1 MFRFIHTADVH
12 LDSPLL
18 SLALKDPEAA
28 DLVANAT
35 RQSFSRTIDLC
46 LEESVNA
53 LLIAGDLYDGALKSM
68 KTAAFVTR
76 EFRRLTDAGIRV
88 FMIRGNHDAESR
100 ITKHLA
106 LPEGVHLFSGRAD
119 AVQVEG
125 HDIVVSGVSFAKPHA
140 PESLLPK
147 YKPPASDAIHI
158 GLLHTSLGGAPAHDV
173 YAPCSLQDLR
183 DFGYDY
189 WALGHIHMRDV
200 HRHGSTTIVMPGMPQ
215 GRHVNEAGP
224 KSVTLGQ
231 FDGNRDL
238 MIEERHT
245 SLAEFARVTVDLTHI
260 DNWSDMIGR
269 VEEMLGSAADDA
281 HSPHVIARVELR
293 GGTSLASRLR
303 RDGDVLLEEV
313 REAGRRSGALL
324 VESIACNASLP
335 QAGEASPA
343 GDPVR
348 ELRELMANDRLD
360 RSNAIAQ
367 TRILLQ
373 DLQTKLPHEL
383 RDRFD
388 SDDTL
393 LLERYLTEG
402 SEDVLARL
410 EASEPDV

>member
-46 LEESVNA
+46 LEEKVDA

-76 EFRRLTDAGIRV
+76 EFRRLGDAGTRV

-119 AVQVEG
+119 AVQIEG
-125 HDIVVSGVSFAKPHA
+125 REIVISGVSFAKPHA

-147 YKPPASDAIHI
+147 YKPPATDAIHI
-158 GLLHTSLGGAPAHDV
+158 GLLHTSLGGATAHDV
-173 YAPCSLQDLR
+173 YAPCSVQDLL
-183 DFGYDY
+183 DLGYDY

-200 HRHGSTTIVMPGMPQ
+200 HAQGSTTIVMPGMPQ
-215 GRHVNEAGP
+215 GRHINEAGP

-231 FDGNRDL
+231 FDANRDL
-238 MIEERHT
+238 VIEERHT
-245 SLAEFARVTVDLTHI
+245 SIAEFARVSVDLAQI
-260 DNWSDMIGR
+260 ENWPEMIGR
-269 VEEMLGSAADDA
+269 VEQTLARASDDA
-281 HSPHVIARVELR
+281 RSPHVIARVELQ
-293 GGTSLASRLR
+293 GATPLASRLR

-313 REAGRRSGALL
+313 REAGRRSGAVLI
-324 VESIACNASLP
+324 ESTSCDATLP
-335 QAGEASPA
+335 GADRALPA

-348 ELRELMANDRLD
+348 ELRELMANDQLD
-360 RSNAIAQ
+360 RSNAIEQ

-388 SDDTL
+388 SDDTH

-410 EASEPDV
+410 ESTEPDV